1 MTEKEKIEKALAVSG
16 KTAADLARELKTTR
30 QAIFQRMKTGKFSLE
45 EWEKIAQFV
54 GADFKAYF
62 EFPNGR
68 RV

>member
-1 MTEKEKIEKALAVSG
+1 MTEKEKIEKALAISG
-16 KTAADLARELKTTR
+16 KTVAELARELGTTR
-30 QAIFQRMKTGKFSLE
+30 QAIFQRLKTGKFSLG
-45 EWEKIAQFV
+45 EWEKIAKIA